1 MEEKGKLGVW
11 RVSFIPHSTL
21 AAWSS
26 CLWDVVAP
34 QLLKELGPLSNVA
47 GGKNVYG
54 QWLSQHP
61 VAVQRWQDG
70 VVRVLVVEVPA
81 AGLGKLVGTDEEYE
95 QYKVGRPWGDRLLA
109 QVPEWG
115 TFWTLSAEAVQQQ

>member
-1 MEEKGKLGVW
+1 MEEKGKSGVW

-26 CLWDVVAP
+26 CVWDGVAP
-34 QLLKELGPLSNVA
+34 QLLKELGPLWDVV

-54 QWLSQHP
+54 QWHTQHP
-61 VAVQRWQDG
+61 VAVQRWTDG

-81 AGLGKLVGTDEEYE
+81 AGLGRLVGSDREYD
-95 QYKVGRPWGDRLLA
+95 QYKLGRPWGDRLLT
-109 QVPEWG
+109 QVPKWG
-115 TFWTLSAEAVQQQ
+115 QFWTLSAEAVQQ